1 MSRPPEADGI
11 FIFNNFALLFF
22 RMKIA
27 LSQLNYHVGNF
38 EENTSKII
46 NSIQKAKKEKA
57 DLIIFSEL
65 AISGYPPLDFLEF
78 DHFIKKCNDSIVL
91 IAKECIGIAAIA
103 GSPSINPVLKGKNH
117 FNSAFFLQDG
127 KIKNV
132 IHKTLLPTYD
142 VFDEYRYFEPN
153 KKHECIELNGT
164 TIALTI
170 CEDLWNEEDDP
181 LYTFCPMDE
190 LVKFSPEF
198 IINIAASPFDYQH
211 AEFRKAIL
219 KRNALKYH
227 LPIFYVNHVGA
238 QTEMLFDGGSLHM
251 NENGEVMEELK
262 YFEEDFFIYDFKKG
276 GSGNNGSKKIHSK
289 ISKPES
295 KIEKIHSALVMGVK
309 DYFRKMN
316 FKQAT
321 LGLSGGLDSAVV
333 LVLATE
339 ALGKENVFPVLMP
352 SEFSTEHSVADSV
365 LLAENLGVKYDTI
378 PIHKIYNDFISSTK
392 PFFKDSPF
400 NVAEENL
407 QARIRA
413 TLLMALANKFGYI
426 LLNTSNKSELAV
438 GYGTLYGDMCGGLSV
453 IGDVYKTD
461 VFELARYLNR
471 NGEIVPENIITKPPS
486 AELRHGQKD
495 TDSLPPYDLLDKI
508 LFQYIEKHLGPHE
521 IIKAGYDEQL
531 VRKILKMVN
540 TNEYKR
546 FQAPP
551 ILRVSPKAFGLGRR
565 MPIVGKY
572 LS

>member
-1 MSRPPEADGI
+1 
-11 FIFNNFALLFF
+11 
-22 RMKIA
+22 MKIA

-38 EENTSKII
+38 EANTSGII
-46 NSIQKAKKEKA
+46 DSIQKAKKEKA
-57 DLIIFSEL
+57 VLVVFSEL
-65 AISGYPPLDFLEF
+65 AVCGYPPLDFLEF
-78 DHFIKKCNDSIVL
+78 DHFVKKCNDSIEL
-91 IAKECIGIAAIA
+91 IAKECRGISAIVGA
-103 GSPSINPVLKGKNH
+103 PSVNPVLKGKNLY
-117 FNSAFFLQDG
+117 NSAYFLQDG

-153 KKHECIELNGT
+153 KKFECIELNGE

-190 LVKFSPEF
+190 LVKFSPKF
-198 IINIAASPFDYQH
+198 IINIAASPFDYSH

-219 KRNALKYH
+219 KRNALKYK

-238 QTEMLFDGGSLHM
+238 QTEMLFDGGSLIISEKGKVVEEM
-251 NENGEVMEELK
+251 N
-262 YFEEDFFIYDFKKG
+262 YFEEDFLIYDFRFTILDLKK
-276 GSGNNGSKKIHSK
+276 NADQQSKILNLKSK
-289 ISKPES
+289 ISN
-295 KIEKIHSALVMGVK
+295 IHSALVMGVR

-321 LGLSGGLDSAVV
+321 LGLSGGIDSAVV
-333 LVLATE
+333 LALAAE
-339 ALGKENVFPVLMP
+339 ALGKENVFPVMMP
-352 SEFSTEHSVADSV
+352 SQFSSDHSVTDSKQ
-365 LLAENLGVKYDTI
+365 LAENLGITCCAI
-378 PIHKIYNDFISSTK
+378 SIEKIYDEFISSTK
-392 PFFKDSPF
+392 SFFKDLPF
-400 NVAEENL
+400 NVAEENI
-407 QARIRA
+407 QARIRG

-461 VFELARYLNR
+461 VFELARYINR
-471 NGEIVPENIITKPPS
+471 DKEIIPLTIITKPPS
-486 AELRHGQKD
+486 AELRPGQKD
-495 TDSLPPYDLLDKI
+495 TDSLPPYDVLDKI
-508 LFQYIEKHLGPHE
+508 LFQYIEKHSGPHE
-521 IIKAGYDEQL
+521 IINAGYDEQL